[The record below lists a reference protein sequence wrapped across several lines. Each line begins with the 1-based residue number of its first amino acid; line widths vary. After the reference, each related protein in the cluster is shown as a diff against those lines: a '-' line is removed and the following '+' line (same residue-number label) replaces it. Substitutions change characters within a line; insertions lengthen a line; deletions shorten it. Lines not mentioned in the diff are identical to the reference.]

1 MTIVACWV
9 SREMTT
15 PSLWAVSDSR
25 ISKPSPQSS
34 QRVTLIDEGQ
44 KIFSLPLICRKPGNG
59 GFFSETYH
67 VHSVGLA
74 FAGDTLIGLN
84 VASVLVPLLTNLCGY
99 EESHVPSVEDIA
111 LLVSRVAMK
120 YVKSLGSRIGVANYE
135 AAVLGY
141 CYKQHRLRMFR
152 IAFRTGNGELATGCD
167 EMQLDDPSY
176 VLLLGSQTKNVDESI
191 RRERIGGDVS
201 SIQYS
206 RAPKRVVESL
216 VQAETYQEIGGSI
229 QLGIATQHGFNP
241 YAVLNPIEK
250 GKPQATLRFVGV
262 DFSEDIGR
270 IGDCQVSM
278 MGMA

>member
-1 MTIVACWV
+1 
-9 SREMTT
+9 MTT

-25 ISKPSPQSS
+25 ISKPTQHVSE
-34 QRVTLIDEGQ
+34 RLTLIDEGQ
-44 KIFSLPLICRKPGNG
+44 KIFSLPLICRKPGNE

-67 VHSVGLA
+67 THSVGLA

-99 EESHVPSVEDIA
+99 EESHIPSIEDIA
-111 LLVSRVAMK
+111 LLVNRIAMK
-120 YVKSLGSRIGVANYE
+120 YVKSLGSRIFVVRYE
-135 AAVLGY
+135 AAVMGY
-141 CYKQHRLRMFR
+141 CYRQRRLRMFR
-152 IAFRTGNGELATGCD
+152 LTFRTGNGGLVTGCD
-167 EMQLDDPSY
+167 EMQLDNPSY
-176 VLLLGSQTKNVDESI
+176 VLLLGSQKKNVDEAI
-191 RRERIGGDVS
+191 QRERIGSDVS

-241 YAVLNPIEK
+241 YAVLKPIEK
-250 GKPQATLRFVGV
+250 GKLQATLKFVGV